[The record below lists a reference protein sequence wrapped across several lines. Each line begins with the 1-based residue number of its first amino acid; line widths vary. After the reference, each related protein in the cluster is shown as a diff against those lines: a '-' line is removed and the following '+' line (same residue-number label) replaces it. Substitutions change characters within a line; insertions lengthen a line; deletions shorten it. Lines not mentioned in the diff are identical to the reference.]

1 MSPKSSI
8 SSPMS
13 PGVPPPRL
21 ASRALAATHARAPEQ
36 ASGIREEDEGGDGQG
51 GLRLVRRRR
60 RAAEG
65 GGGGG
70 GAWERSES
78 DQSMCGEYA
87 TAYLIFIEG
96 LV

>member
-13 PGVPPPRL
+13 PGLSP
-21 ASRALAATHARAPEQ
+21 RALAAAHARTPPEQ
-36 ASGIREEDEGGDGQG
+36 ASGIREEDEGGGGQG
-51 GLRLVRRRR
+51 GLRPMKV
-60 RAAEG
+60 AE

-78 DQSMCGEYA
+78 DQSM
-87 TAYLIFIEG
+87 
-96 LV
+96 